1 MENINSNL
9 VGLTDSEV
17 QKRIDEGK
25 VNISTNIKTKSIKR
39 IFCDNIFT
47 LFNLINV
54 ILLAALIFVGSHKN
68 RQFIGVV
75 MASII
80 ISIKQEP
87 RDKQSI
93 CFLSVLLSQ
102 I

>member
-1 MENINSNL
+1 MENTNSNL

-68 RQFIGVV
+68 MHCMRRQLKSQRKF
-75 MASII
+75 AYRR
-80 ISIKQEP
+80 IK
-87 RDKQSI
+87 SH
-93 CFLSVLLSQ
+93 
-102 I
+102 